1 MRHCNDPELTRSNG
15 GNDVVLKEPGE
26 NTCAL
31 YSRQN
36 IHLSKYKYT
45 LYLSTN
51 AQFNVR
57 NVHDNQP
64 NYKTKLIQLQIFL
77 EINAR

>member
-51 AQFNVR
+51 A
-57 NVHDNQP
+57 
-64 NYKTKLIQLQIFL
+64 
-77 EINAR
+77 